1 MKKIFSLFLLVFL
14 PGVLWAAQDF
24 YPFKQQEQRE
34 RFATL
39 TSELRC
45 LVCQNQNIAE
55 SNAPLANDLRTQIYQ
70 KIQQGQSN
78 QDIINYLVDRYGD
91 FVLYEPPFRGKTLGL
106 WLGPF
111 LLLVSGI
118 SFLAYCI
125 KKSRG

>member
-55 SNAPLANDLRTQIYQ
+55 SNAPLANDLRTQIYH

-78 QDIINYLVDRYGD
+78 RDIINYLVDRYGD

-125 KKSRG
+125 KKSRR